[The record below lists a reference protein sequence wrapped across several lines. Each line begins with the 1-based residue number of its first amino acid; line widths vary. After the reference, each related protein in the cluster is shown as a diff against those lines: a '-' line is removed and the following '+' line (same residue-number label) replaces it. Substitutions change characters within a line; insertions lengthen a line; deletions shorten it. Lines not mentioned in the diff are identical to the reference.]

1 MKRSFLGLL
10 SATSLVILAVFSR
23 GGWSLVGQG
32 FSAALSTLLQALPLL
47 VVAFI
52 VTGQMQVLISLEWI
66 DRLWGR
72 LTGVKGI
79 LISSIAGGLF
89 PGPPY
94 VYYPFISTFKNRPIP
109 SYMFFSFVAGKQVYD
124 LLRLPMEISL
134 INPLIALLRNL
145 ITLPVPL
152 LMGLIFKRFISQKT
166 TARFFGERGI

>member
-1 MKRSFLGLL
+1 MKGSFLGLF
-10 SATSLVILAVFSR
+10 SATFLVILAVFSR
-23 GGWSLVGQG
+23 GGWLLVGQG
-32 FSAALSTLLQALPLL
+32 FSAALSTLFQALPLL

-52 VTGQMQVLISLEWI
+52 VTGQMQVLISLELI
-66 DRLWGR
+66 DRLWYR

-94 VYYPFISTFKNRPIP
+94 VYYPFISTFKNRQIP